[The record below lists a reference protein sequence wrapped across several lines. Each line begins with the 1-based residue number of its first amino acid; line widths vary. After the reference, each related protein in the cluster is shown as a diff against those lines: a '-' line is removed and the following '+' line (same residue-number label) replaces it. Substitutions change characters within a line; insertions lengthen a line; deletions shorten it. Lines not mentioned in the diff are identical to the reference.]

1 MLRKLVRAIQ
11 IAALLVAAF
20 APVCFGQRDPGV
32 RDGAPS
38 AGTPVHG
45 LTTNQFEMFEQG
57 RFRVTELEATCD
69 GCSDIPPGSPTG
81 QDPLLQTITNSAG
94 LGARFNADQCSAC
107 HSQPAIGGSG
117 GFLVPN
123 PQARPSQRRPPENP
137 MFDLIPHR
145 RGETNQ
151 VPSFIT
157 QFGPIREARFIRKP
171 DRLLRT
177 RFH

>member
-1 MLRKLVRAIQ
+1 MVRKLIRAIQ
-11 IAALLVAAF
+11 TAAFVVAAF
-20 APVCFGQRDPGV
+20 ASVCFGQHDPGV
-32 RDGAPS
+32 RGGAPS
-38 AGTPVHG
+38 AGNSVPG
-45 LTTNQFEMFEQG
+45 LTTNQLEMFAEG
-57 RFRVTELEATCD
+57 KFRVTELEATCD
-69 GCSDIPPGSPTG
+69 GCSDILPGSPTG

>member
-1 MLRKLVRAIQ
+1 
-11 IAALLVAAF
+11 
-20 APVCFGQRDPGV
+20 
-32 RDGAPS
+32 
-38 AGTPVHG
+38 
-45 LTTNQFEMFEQG
+45 MFEQG
-57 RFRVTELEATCD
+57 RLRVTELEATCD